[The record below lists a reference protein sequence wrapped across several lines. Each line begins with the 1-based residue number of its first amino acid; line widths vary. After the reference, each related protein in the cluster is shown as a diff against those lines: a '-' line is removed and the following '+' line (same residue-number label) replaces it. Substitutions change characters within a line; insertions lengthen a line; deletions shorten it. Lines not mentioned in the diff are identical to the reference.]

1 MGREPW
7 TFSIL
12 GVIVQTGSGRYQV
25 TLRATA
31 VDHSGPEA
39 TFSERAIC
47 PTREAA
53 REKGFEMVRE
63 LSGRLIEQ
71 GHKVVDVNTD
81 F

>member
-12 GVIVQTGSGRYQV
+12 GVIVQTGSGRFQV

-31 VDHSGPEA
+31 IDHQGPEA
-39 TFSERAIC
+39 SFVERAVC
-47 PTREAA
+47 PTRQDAK
-53 REKGFEMVRE
+53 EKGFEMVRE
-63 LSGRLIEQ
+63 LTARLAQQ